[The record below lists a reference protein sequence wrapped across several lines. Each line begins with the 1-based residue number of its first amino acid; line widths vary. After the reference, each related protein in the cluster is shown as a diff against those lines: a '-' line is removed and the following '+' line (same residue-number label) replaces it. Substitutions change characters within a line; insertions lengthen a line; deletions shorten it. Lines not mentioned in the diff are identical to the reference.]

1 MSHYHL
7 LQLHY
12 NYNYHYSLNFN
23 FNLNFNYTT
32 ATTTTTLHYIT
43 TTTTTTLHYTA
54 TRTTSTGTTTSSTTL
69 QLQLQ
74 LQLQL
79 RLQLQRQPR
88 YTTPAHT
95 TFSSCGRVD
104 HCNHSKKNSSNH
116 VSVHQWNRSA
126 IHVSQ
131 QLTSLIVVY
140 LCNFHHCLV
149 RYYWCI
155 KHHHRMVSWTI
166 PNMISLRSHSHTVVC
181 FCAND
186 RRCIW
191 PW

>member
-79 RLQLQRQPR
+79 LLQLQLQRQPH
-88 YTTPAHT
+88 YTTPGHT

-104 HCNHSKKNSSNH
+104 HCNHSKKNNSNH

-155 KHHHRMVSWTI
+155 KHHHRMVS
-166 PNMISLRSHSHTVVC
+166 
-181 FCAND
+181 
-186 RRCIW
+186 
-191 PW
+191 